1 VEDIQARALVAFS
14 RALAE
19 QGLLLEAAS
28 VARLAAAGCR
38 ARRCRGEA
46 LVAGAEALLWRRQP
60 HAATDLYAQALES
73 DALWWRPQDRARVLF
88 CYAMAAQEANRPR
101 LCTTYLYQARAAAS
115 SVQIPLSSFLDVR
128 CVTPQL
134 GWVAASLVASGT
146 ADPEGL
152 LDRVAAVSANYT
164 ASLDLAARVEAE
176 TAADGGELAYPTFLP
191 EGARQIWFGGRGGE
205 AWNEGVLARVQLPE
219 TTPVRKAVEL
229 WREWGVV
236 SVAQILPEEFCKGLE
251 GYFERVV
258 GENSTMA
265 FETGKP
271 VAAHSSEELVLRDF
285 ILASLTEAGGD
296 VALAVA
302 ALLDY
307 LNPFLE
313 VLELTPGSI
322 VGLGQAAAYAGASVG
337 PIRHA
342 SAPFTEQQLQHM
354 QSASKGPLGAVALI
368 LLTDVPYRRGGP
380 EVWPGAHLVDWVAAT
395 WSGLVYED
403 VSEEGQPRVTAS
415 VQLAGRRGDC
425 FLLHPA
431 LPTRP
436 GAYAWHVDDGLPGQA
451 PTARWLEVTLSAASP
466 PQGEPTAAPWQP
478 RAALPRLH
486 PELRL
491 RPATYPLGDVPAEGP
506 GAADAAAGGPAA
518 SEPRPL
524 GLPGSAGKSTGAGLL
539 SERLAAARRFGVEGA
554 EAVAEALGWRPEG
567 RRARR
572 PATATSSAATAGG
585 GARPASGSGGGEGR
599 AGSILESLGGFL

>member
-1 VEDIQARALVAFS
+1 MRWERLWVWFGARGGPSPAGPAAVTGAVIAALVLGCCRCAASAIGSVEDIQARALVAFS

-73 DALWWRPQDRARVLF
+73 DALWWRPQERARVLF

-115 SVQIPLSSFLDVR
+115 SVQTPLSSFLDVR

-164 ASLDLAARVEAE
+164 ASLDLAARVETE

-191 EGARQIWFGGRGGE
+191 EGARQIWFGGQGGE

-337 PIRHA
+337 PIRRA

-354 QSASKGPLGAVALI
+354 QSASKGAASCTRTSARRASLASQLRCSLPDGGATASCCTRHCRQGLVPMPGMWTTASPGRRPRHGGWRSHSPLPLHHKVSRRPLRGSPVRPCQDCTLSSACGRQHTRWAMCL
-368 LLTDVPYRRGGP
+368 RRGQVLRMLLQAALPPRSPGLWGFQALQESRLEQASSP
-380 EVWPGAHLVDWVAAT
+380 NVWRLRG
-395 WSGLVYED
+395 
-403 VSEEGQPRVTAS
+403 AS
-415 VQLAGRRGDC
+415 VWKVQRRSQRPWAG
-425 FLLHPA
+425 A
-431 LPTRP
+431 
-436 GAYAWHVDDGLPGQA
+436 
-451 PTARWLEVTLSAASP
+451 
-466 PQGEPTAAPWQP
+466 P
-478 RAALPRLH
+478 RAA
-486 PELRL
+486 E
-491 RPATYPLGDVPAEGP
+491 
-506 GAADAAAGGPAA
+506 PAA
-518 SEPRPL
+518 PRP
-524 GLPGSAGKSTGAGLL
+524 P
-539 SERLAAARRFGVEGA
+539 
-554 EAVAEALGWRPEG
+554 P
-567 RRARR
+567 
-572 PATATSSAATAGG
+572 
-585 GARPASGSGGGEGR
+585 
-599 AGSILESLGGFL
+599 